1 MFLND
6 FQEIMVEYGFAYVIP
21 DPNRPGP
28 DYYKDCNEF
37 NWASSLIK
45 SHQKHIQE
53 NGKED
58 VYKIEYTPE
67 ELALIQKLKAS
78 SSYLNISIAAVGLA
92 CISMI

>member
-1 MFLND
+1 MAYYRWDAWKKFNGTPQTLCKKMFLND

-45 SHQKHIQE
+45 SH
-53 NGKED
+53 
-58 VYKIEYTPE
+58 
-67 ELALIQKLKAS
+67 
-78 SSYLNISIAAVGLA
+78 
-92 CISMI
+92 